1 MKTLKELT
9 GAISIL
15 GLQGDPATQVEGI
28 ILDSRH
34 VTPGVLFVAVRGTHS
49 DGHSFISQAIA
60 AGAVAVLC
68 EKIPEQEAGNVA
80 FILVKDAGQ
89 AVGPLASAFFGN
101 PSETLKVVGVT
112 GTNGKTTIAT
122 LLYNLFEGLGYPC
135 GLISTI
141 KVSIHGE
148 SEPATHTTPDAV
160 TFQKLLADMAE
171 AGCQFVFA
179 EVSSH
184 AMDQGRVA
192 GVRFEGGIFTN
203 LTRDH
208 LDYHKDFQ
216 AYLHAKKLFFDQLS
230 PEAFA
235 LTNAEDRNGSVM
247 LQNCR
252 ARKYTYT
259 TRGAADFEGRLTEQH
274 IDGMQVSFNDRELWL
289 RFIGRYNVSNLLAV
303 YGAASLLGVDR
314 DELLR
319 HLSLLQPV
327 EGRMEIVALG
337 DDRIGIVDYAH
348 TPDALENVL
357 AALDGLKGTGT
368 RIITVFGAGGDRDS
382 GKRPLMAEVACRL
395 SDQVVIT
402 SDNPRTEDPEVIIN
416 DIMKGVPAG
425 AGTRV
430 LRISSRLEAIRTAV
444 ALARRGDV
452 VLVAGKGHET
462 YQEVQGVRHHFD
474 DREEREQI
482 KTIDIGNRQ

>member
-1 MKTLKELT
+1 
-9 GAISIL
+9 
-15 GLQGDPATQVEGI
+15 
-28 ILDSRH
+28 
-34 VTPGVLFVAVRGTHS
+34 
-49 DGHSFISQAIA
+49 
-60 AGAVAVLC
+60 
-68 EKIPEQEAGNVA
+68 
-80 FILVKDAGQ
+80 
-89 AVGPLASAFFGN
+89 
-101 PSETLKVVGVT
+101 
-112 GTNGKTTIAT
+112 
-122 LLYNLFEGLGYPC
+122 
-135 GLISTI
+135 
-141 KVSIHGE
+141 
-148 SEPATHTTPDAV
+148 
-160 TFQKLLADMAE
+160 
-171 AGCQFVFA
+171 
-179 EVSSH
+179 
-184 AMDQGRVA
+184 
-192 GVRFEGGIFTN
+192 
-203 LTRDH
+203 
-208 LDYHKDFQ
+208 
-216 AYLHAKKLFFDQLS
+216 
-230 PEAFA
+230 
-235 LTNAEDRNGSVM
+235 
-247 LQNCR
+247 
-252 ARKYTYT
+252 
-259 TRGAADFEGRLTEQH
+259 
-274 IDGMQVSFNDRELWL
+274 MQVSFNDRELWL

-474 DREEREQI
+474 DREEMEKI